1 MPVQLDERFFQQLV
15 MFLQQTDNK
24 LNFIKTMLLKQN
36 AQNLNILFDT
46 VYETNMW
53 GNGSG
58 SGSKEELLHGYVMFV
73 QDFLRK
79 HEIRTIADVG
89 CGDWQFSK
97 NIDWGGASYTGYDVA
112 SVVINANNARYAKE
126 NVHFVHYN
134 GDFAQIQSADLLIC
148 KDVLQ
153 HLPNAKIHDFI
164 AILPKFRYALI
175 ANDISERV
183 NADILPT
190 QYRALDLRQPPF
202 NLVLEVVHLIKRMP
216 REPNIAVMLYDNK
229 AAHSAPPPRT
239 RDNASSIMTP

>member
-1 MPVQLDERFFQQLV
+1 MPVQLDERFFQQLI
-15 MFLQQTDNK
+15 MFLQQTDSK

-36 AQNLNILFDT
+36 AENLNMLFDT

-58 SGSKEELLHGYVMFV
+58 SGSKEELLRGYVAFV
-73 QDFLRK
+73 QDFVRT
-79 HEIRTIADVG
+79 HNIHTIADVG

-97 NIDWGGASYTGYDVA
+97 NIDWGAASYTGYDVA
-112 SVVINANNARYAKE
+112 SFVIRQNRERYAKE
-126 NVHFVHYN
+126 NINFVHYD

-175 ANDISERV
+175 ANDIGERV

-202 NLVLEVVHLIKRMP
+202 CLALDIAYLIKRMP
-216 REPNIAVMLYDNK
+216 REPDIAVMLYDSK
-229 AAHSAPPPRT
+229 AANSAPPPR
-239 RDNASSIMTP
+239 RQIMRAA

>member
-15 MFLQQTDNK
+15 MFLQQTNSK
-24 LNFIKTMLLKQN
+24 LDFIKTMLLKQN
-36 AQNLNILFDT
+36 AQNLNMLFDT

-58 SGSKEELLHGYVMFV
+58 SGSKEGLLRGYMMFL

-79 HEIRTIADVG
+79 HEIHTIADVG

-97 NIDWGGASYTGYDVA
+97 NIDWGHASYTGYDVA
-112 SVVINANNARYAKE
+112 SFVINANNARYAKE
-126 NVHFVHYN
+126 NINFVHYN
-134 GDFAQIQSADLLIC
+134 GDFAQIQPADLLIC

-164 AILPKFRYALI
+164 AILPKFTYALI
-175 ANDISERV
+175 ANDISEHV

-190 QYRALDLRQPPF
+190 QYRALDLRKPPF
-202 NLVLEVVHLIKRMP
+202 ELPLEVVYCIERMP

-229 AAHSAPPPRT
+229 TTHSAPPPAR
-239 RDNASSIMTP
+239 RIMQAA